1 MVAVAVLSVLLAGLT
16 YAGMSFMN
24 MYLFAK
30 SHNWHYAVKAGLY
43 ALGAVFFIGWI
54 FVMSR

>member
-1 MVAVAVLSVLLAGLT
+1 MVVVAVLGVLLAGLT
-16 YAGMSFMN
+16 YAGMFFMN
-24 MYLFAK
+24 MYSFAK

>member
-1 MVAVAVLSVLLAGLT
+1 MIVVAVLGVLFAGLA

-24 MYLFAK
+24 MYSFTK
-30 SHNWHYAVKAGLY
+30 SHDWHYAVKAGIY

-54 FVMSR
+54 FIMSW